1 MNYLVFN
8 LYNSLEFFSDRI
20 VKKSPDKLHLSQFVV
35 DKDNKLN
42 LMERRAKMTDGERM
56 RRRREDKEMSLRE
69 LAERTLLD
77 YAFLSRVENNLRTLT
92 LQQAK
97 VVARELG
104 CTLDELVG

>member
-1 MNYLVFN
+1 
-8 LYNSLEFFSDRI
+8 
-20 VKKSPDKLHLSQFVV
+20 
-35 DKDNKLN
+35 
-42 LMERRAKMTDGERM
+42 MTYGERM
-56 RRRREDKEMSLRE
+56 RQWREDRDISLRE

-77 YAFLSRVENNLRTLT
+77 YSFLSRVENNLRTLT